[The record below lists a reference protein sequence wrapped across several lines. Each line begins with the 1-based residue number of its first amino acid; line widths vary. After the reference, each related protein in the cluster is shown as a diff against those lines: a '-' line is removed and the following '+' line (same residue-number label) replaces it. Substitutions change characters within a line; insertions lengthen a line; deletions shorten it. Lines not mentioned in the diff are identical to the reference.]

1 MNMAARVKFASDRT
15 CCICRERG
23 KRFQIHHIDGDPGNN
38 EFENLVVLCLEDHDR
53 TQSKGGFGRKL
64 DADEIIQSR
73 DDWIDRVLRCRN
85 LADEMAVKRQVG
97 TQS

>member
-1 MNMAARVKFASDRT
+1 M
-15 CCICRERG
+15 
-23 KRFQIHHIDGDPGNN
+23 
-38 EFENLVVLCLEDHDR
+38 VLCLEDHDR

-64 DADEIIQSR
+64 DADEIIQYR

-85 LADEMAVKRQVG
+85 LADEMAVIRQVG